1 MKKKQRVGGGHE
13 SLARE
18 ERVAGAKGRKPIV
31 WPSGQ
36 GCVHILTGEEGPLF
50 SEVMHFQINS
60 VLGALLVLS
69 KRPLM
74 G

>member
-1 MKKKQRVGGGHE
+1 MKKKQRLGGGHE

-36 GCVHILTGEEGPLF
+36 GLCPHPHRRGRP
-50 SEVMHFQINS
+50 
-60 VLGALLVLS
+60 LVL
-69 KRPLM
+69 
-74 G
+74 